1 MMSLWKLRVGVE
13 SYYLAQVASGLDE
26 YYTGAGEAA
35 GQWTGTGSELLGL
48 SAAVAGGD
56 LRAVL
61 AGLAPGTGLT
71 PNGTR
76 LAAHARRVPGFD
88 LTFSVPKSVS
98 VIYALGD
105 PLVQASVVEA
115 CDAALVEALSWLERE
130 ACFVRRGTNNR
141 KMAADPAGFGTR
153 RMIADG
159 FVAAQFPHRTSRMGD
174 PHLHWHVLVANTA
187 RGIDGRW
194 TALDGTALYR
204 AQRTVGVLFQTA
216 MRREISQRLGIE
228 WGPTH
233 SDSAEIAGIPT
244 RVLREFSQRHD
255 QIAEWLDHSGRS
267 GPVAA
272 RQALLET
279 RTNKQTPVDFA
290 IIEAEW
296 HQRAQ
301 ALGWGPAELEKLLA
315 TVPGPPASGEHDR
328 WFIRDATWHDGES
341 TPAARAVSFD
351 EWVDWL
357 LTTRVTEKSGTFTR
371 FDLTQA
377 IAAVLPAGT
386 TITAVETTVGQAL
399 ASPAL
404 VQVGGQWIERRT
416 TDAPGRV
423 VADDRELLYTSRSL
437 LAVEEH
443 LLTQLADG
451 TLCGAGILD
460 TAAVE
465 AAIAASTLG
474 DDQATAI
481 RVLTRA
487 GDRVAVMVG
496 RAGAGKTH
504 TLGTLR
510 AVYETAGWNVIGLAP
525 SARAARELQDGT
537 EITSTTIA
545 RHLVEQ
551 RDITATTL
559 IVVDEAAMAGTRDVA
574 ALVDQATR
582 AGAKIVLVG
591 DHHQL
596 PEVAAGGAFRAALDT
611 LHGRVVELKVN
622 RRQTHLWEQA
632 ALDQLRNGDVPTAFK
647 AYLEHG
653 RVVITDRPAD
663 LHAIVLADWNT
674 TRTTG
679 TTLLLAGTRAEARLL
694 NLHAREILA
703 DTGELDLDRQIEIGG
718 RAFTIGDQIV
728 LSRNHRRQHL
738 DSGETFAVD
747 NGMRG
752 TVTALSP
759 EQMTILVTSGERVV
773 IGRDYLDAGWVDH
786 AYALTIHKA
795 QGVTCDHVLVVGPAG
810 LYREGAY
817 VALSRARETARL
829 YATTSQVAG
838 IEERHSRGIPLPTEP
853 TPDPEAELLSRLQH
867 SAAKNLVTIDDP
879 HAARVAELVAT
890 HSAAELLR
898 LARHAADAELGSGV
912 ANPGVVRAALDAA
925 TALRTHIDIGSR
937 VRAVDR
943 DNVGHVHA
951 MDDNAGTCTIHFES
965 TDGRTATRTLRWE
978 RLVAIDNPD
987 LITLTDAATETL
999 ARRQVLVADAEQ
1011 RWTLALAAHGVQP
1024 GDADLLRRAV
1034 HTAADHAA
1042 RTLQAEQPEWLTT
1055 LLGQRPVS
1063 PAAACVWDDTTTR
1076 IAHHRLLHPI
1086 LDTEPGIG
1094 PRPADTAAADIWQD
1108 LMLRLLEDRVW
1119 LTDHP
1124 TPTSGPLAHATPCEL
1139 LGRRH
1144 DLQQLLATAPADQ
1157 RQFIDR
1163 VINSALEPNQMH
1175 EYLTTAMS
1183 EQNARRD
1190 WIIANWPHIV
1200 ELEQVTQI
1208 ITAQQTSPHW
1218 PTTQPDPVRTMLDR
1232 LRQLAPEITER
1243 EERSLAELA
1252 QQQIDRDPVH
1262 RLEARQ
1268 HHLQQL
1274 AHQTTAP
1281 GERDALHLELV
1292 NNVGDLR
1299 HARSERAVEQA
1310 FNRYIPNPIDD
1321 ARTTRITTLAADAL
1335 TTQPPWVIEHVRHL
1349 HDNSQ
1354 LTTTDIAELVT
1365 RIIQTAAHNDLHGQ
1379 LPTNWPAP
1387 PARAVE
1393 AAQSG
1398 IEVGS

>member
-35 GQWTGTGSELLGL
+35 GQWTGTASELLGL
-48 SAAVAGGD
+48 SGTVAGDD

-61 AGLAPGTGLT
+61 AGLAPDTGLT

-98 VIYALGD
+98 VVYALGD

-115 CDAALVEALSWLERE
+115 CQAALTEALSWLERE

-141 KMAADPAGFGTR
+141 KMATDPAGFGTR

-159 FVAAQFPHRTSRMGD
+159 LVAAQFPHRTSRMGD

-204 AQRTVGVLFQTA
+204 AQRTVGVLYQTA
-216 MRREISQRLGIE
+216 MRRELSLRLGLE

-267 GPVAA
+267 GPEAA

-279 RTNKQTPVDFA
+279 RTNKQTQVDFA

-301 ALGWGPAELEKLLA
+301 ALGWGPAELEQLLA
-315 TVPGPPASGEHDR
+315 TSPGTPPNTDDNR
-328 WFIRDATWHDGES
+328 WFIRDATWHQGES
-341 TPAARAVSFD
+341 TPAARAVPFD

-377 IAAVLPAGT
+377 IAAVLPTGT
-386 TITAVETTVGQAL
+386 TITSVETTVGRAL
-399 ASPAL
+399 ASPAI
-404 VQVGGQWIERRT
+404 VQVGDHWIERRT
-416 TDAPGRV
+416 IDAQGRI

-437 LAVEEH
+437 LAVEQQ
-443 LLTQLADG
+443 LLAQLTNG

-460 TAAVE
+460 AAEVE

-496 RAGAGKTH
+496 RAGTGKTH

-510 AVYETAGWNVIGLAP
+510 TVYETAGWDVIGLAP
-525 SARAARELQDGT
+525 SARAARELQDGAD
-537 EITSTTIA
+537 ITSTTIA
-545 RHLVEQ
+545 RHRVEQ
-551 RDITATTL
+551 REITATTL

-574 ALVDQATR
+574 TLVDQATS
-582 AGAKIVLVG
+582 AGAKVVLVG

-596 PEVAAGGAFRAALDT
+596 PEVSAGGAFRAALDT
-611 LHGRVVELKVN
+611 LDDRVVELTVN

-632 ALDQLRNGDVPTAFK
+632 ALDQLRNGDVPTAFA
-647 AYLEHG
+647 AYLEYG
-653 RVVITDRPAD
+653 RVVITDTPED

-694 NLHAREILA
+694 NRHAREILA
-703 DTGELDLDRQIEIGG
+703 DGGELDLAKQIEVGG

-728 LSRNHRRQHL
+728 LGRNDPRQHL
-738 DSGETFAVD
+738 DTGETFAVD

-752 TVTALSP
+752 TVTKLSA
-759 EQMTILVTSGERVV
+759 EQMTIQVTSGDHVV
-773 IGRDYLDAGWVDH
+773 IDRDYLDSGWVDH

-817 VALSRARETARL
+817 VALSRARDTARL
-829 YATTSQVAG
+829 YATTSQAAG
-838 IEERHSRGIPLPTEP
+838 VEERHSNGIPLPSEP
-853 TPDPEAELLSRLQH
+853 VADPEAELLARLQH
-867 SAAKNLVTIDDP
+867 SAAKNLVIIDDP
-879 HAARVAELVAT
+879 DAARVAELVTNVPAD
-890 HSAAELLR
+890 ELMR
-898 LARHAADAELGSGV
+898 LARHAADTELNCGV
-912 ANPGVVRAALDAA
+912 ANPSVDRGALDAA
-925 TALRTHIDIGSR
+925 TATRTHIAIGSR

-943 DNVGHVHA
+943 DNVGHVH
-951 MDDNAGTCTIHFES
+951 DINDTDGNCTVHFES
-965 TDGRTATRTLRWE
+965 TDGRTAIRTLTWE
-978 RLVAIDNPD
+978 RLIAIDNPNPV
-987 LITLTDAATETL
+987 TLTVAAADTL
-999 ARRQVLVADAEQ
+999 AHRGEVVAEAEQ
-1011 RWTLALAAHGVQP
+1011 EWALALAKRGVQP
-1024 GDADLLRRAV
+1024 GDADLYRRAV
-1034 HTAADHAA
+1034 HTAADQAA
-1042 RTLQAEQPEWLTT
+1042 RSLQAEPPEWLTSM
-1055 LLGQRPVS
+1055 LGQRPAHS
-1063 PAAACVWDDTTTR
+1063 AAASVWDDAATR
-1076 IAHHRLLHPI
+1076 IAHHRLLHAIPE
-1086 LDTEPGIG
+1086 TESGIG
-1094 PRPADTAAADIWQD
+1094 PRPADIADAGRWQH

-1124 TPTSGPLAHATPCEL
+1124 TPIAEPLTRATPSEL
-1139 LGRRH
+1139 LGRQH
-1144 DLQQLLATAPADQ
+1144 DLQQLLDTAPADQ

-1163 VINSALEPNQMH
+1163 IINSALDPTQMH
-1175 EYLTTAMS
+1175 DYLTAAMS
-1183 EQNARRD
+1183 EQDARRD

-1208 ITAQQTSPHW
+1208 ISIQEGAPHW
-1218 PTTQPDPVRTMLDR
+1218 PTGQPDPVKTMLDQ
-1232 LRQLAPEITER
+1232 LRQLAPDNTER
-1243 EERSLAELA
+1243 EDRSLAELTRREN
-1252 QQQIDRDPVH
+1252 DRDRV
-1262 RLEARQ
+1262 RQLEGRQ
-1268 HHLQQL
+1268 GELQQL
-1274 AHQTTAP
+1274 SHQKLVPDESA
-1281 GERDALHLELV
+1281 ALQTELV
-1292 NNVGDLR
+1292 NIGRELR
-1299 HARSERAVEQA
+1299 QARSTRASEQA

-1335 TTQPPWVIEHVRHL
+1335 TNQPVWVIDHVRYL
-1349 HDNSQ
+1349 HDHHG
-1354 LTTTDIAELVT
+1354 LAGTEPAGLAKRVI
-1365 RIIQTAAHNDLHGQ
+1365 TAAAHLDLHGD
-1379 LPTNWPAP
+1379 LPTSWPAP
-1387 PARAVE
+1387 TSLAIE
-1393 AAQSG
+1393 HAQPG
-1398 IEVGS
+1398 IEVG